1 MEIYTNSADET
12 IEVGKK
18 IGALLRARDVI
29 AFKGGLGV
37 GKTTITHG
45 IAVGMGLRD
54 DVSSPTFAIVNEY
67 RSRSGLSLYHFDM
80 YRIGLEDLMSIG
92 FYDYL
97 ENGGVLAIEWSE
109 NIADELPSGTITLS
123 IERIDEDK
131 RRITITGSDRFDCIG
146 N

>member
-1 MEIYTNSADET
+1 
-12 IEVGKK
+12 
-18 IGALLRARDVI
+18 
-29 AFKGGLGV
+29 
-37 GKTTITHG
+37 
-45 IAVGMGLRD
+45 
-54 DVSSPTFAIVNEY
+54 
-67 RSRSGLSLYHFDM
+67 M

-109 NIADELPSGTITLS
+109 NIADELPLGTITLS